1 MDGGGWTEI
10 RDAREGCEL
19 KEGEEGDREERKQR
33 RTGREVQKQVRAKRT
48 DGKMSET
55 RWRDEGRG
63 VAEDVQEEVWV
74 GGLEEAN
81 IKSK

>member
-1 MDGGGWTEI
+1 M
-10 RDAREGCEL
+10 
-19 KEGEEGDREERKQR
+19 
-33 RTGREVQKQVRAKRT
+33 QKQVRAKRT

>member
-1 MDGGGWTEI
+1 M
-10 RDAREGCEL
+10 
-19 KEGEEGDREERKQR
+19 
-33 RTGREVQKQVRAKRT
+33 QKQVRAKRT

-55 RWRDEGRG
+55 RWRDEERG
-63 VAEDVQEEVWV
+63 VAEDVQEDGTEGKEVWV